1 MRDSPYADPELWE
14 EAKRAAR
21 ERLGGHSA
29 RAMQLAG
36 DLYRRAGGRYKG
48 RKTAAQRSLTKWT
61 KQDWTTRSG
70 KPSRET
76 GERYLPRKVL
86 ERLSPAEIGA
96 TTRAKRAGTRAGKQF
111 VAQPP
116 KIRAKVARLK
126 REINPMA
133 RTPTPAQIAAR
144 ERFAE
149 MARSGAFRR
158 KKNPMIISKQ
168 ADESLS
174 RKGPRGYLRELLD
187 RYSDDGHVVSVKIT
201 RSGSTGISFDGG
213 RLLTAASARK
223 KLEDH
228 YGITKRKAAK
238 ARKANPVKDVANI
251 IFEQLGGN
259 RFAMM
264 TGAKNFVS
272 DSGSL
277 MFSIPKNKSVYN
289 RVRLTLSPHDTYDV
303 EFLKIDRKGIIT
315 KSKELLGVFSNQLQ
329 SVFEQTTGLRTS
341 LGTMGRRKA
350 NPSKKKVVR
359 EKPPFYYL
367 VKVGQSYDGQFSS
380 MHYSLDDVKRIAQ
393 QKADKYGQQAQI
405 RELHR

>member
-1 MRDSPYADPELWE
+1 MSSPYADPELWE

-116 KIRAKVARLK
+116 KIRAKVAKLK

-149 MARSGAFRR
+149 MARSGAF
-158 KKNPMIISKQ
+158 
-168 ADESLS
+168 
-174 RKGPRGYLRELLD
+174 
-187 RYSDDGHVVSVKIT
+187 
-201 RSGSTGISFDGG
+201 
-213 RLLTAASARK
+213 
-223 KLEDH
+223 
-228 YGITKRKAAK
+228 KRKAAK

-303 EFLKIDRKGIIT
+303 EFLKVDRKGIIT